1 MSWPVTKRFGAAG
14 LVFEEPTGL
23 KGQLSPTTPP
33 KQTNRIR
40 EGFRMLLGVRKCP
53 ENESLLLMAVAM
65 GISVGVLVCWG
76 PLERGLAGRR
86 LMLGHFVAFEG
97 GRAWC
102 LGS

>member
-1 MSWPVTKRFGAAG
+1 MKYLVRF
-14 LVFEEPTGL
+14 ER
-23 KGQLSPTTPP
+23 QLSLPTPP
-33 KQTNRIR
+33 RQTIRNR

-53 ENESLLLMAVAM
+53 ENESLLLWAVAM
-65 GISVGVLVCWG
+65 GISVGGLVCWG

-86 LMLGHFVAFEG
+86 LMLGHFVVFEG

>member
-1 MSWPVTKRFGAAG
+1 
-14 LVFEEPTGL
+14 
-23 KGQLSPTTPP
+23 
-33 KQTNRIR
+33 
-40 EGFRMLLGVRKCP
+40 MLLGVRKCP

-65 GISVGVLVCWG
+65 GISVGGVVCWG

-86 LMLGHFVAFEG
+86 LIFGHFVAFEG